1 MAIRKGRAKGAVF
14 GAVLDRGK
22 AISYRCLHRTQK
34 NLNRTSRLAANN

>member
-22 AISYRCLHRTQK
+22 AISYRCVYRAQTV
-34 NLNRTSRLAANN
+34 NRMSRLAANN